1 MAPTLNQKVLVWAR
15 GRMGKQVGRG
25 ECWDLAHQALVN
37 AGGASSTTTGDDDD
51 YDWGEE
57 ISVNDV
63 RAGDILQF
71 RDYEVT
77 TTVETTYEFDDG
89 SEVTETEEKTAER
102 GHHTA
107 IVDHVIDTQQ
117 LTILE
122 QHVKPLGKRVQKHT
136 LPTRDIPATTVKS
149 NKTVKAP
156 NGKNKPAKVT
166 TVTTITV
173 SGKIWAYRPVA
184 KGANN

>member
-25 ECWDLAHQALVN
+25 ECWDLAHQALTKS
-37 AGGASSTTTGDDDD
+37 GAESSTTTGEDDD
-51 YDWGEE
+51 YEWGEA
-57 ISVNDV
+57 IGVNDA
-63 RAGDILQF
+63 RPGDILQF

-77 TTVETTYEFDDG
+77 TTVETTYVFDDG
-89 SEVTETEEKTAER
+89 SEITETEEKTAVR

-117 LTILE
+117 LSILE
-122 QHVKPLGKRVQKHT
+122 QHVKPLGKRVQRHT
-136 LPTRDIPATTVKS
+136 LPTRDIPSKTVTS
-149 NKTVKAP
+149 HKTVKAP

-166 TVTTITV
+166 TVTTVTV

-184 KGANN
+184 KGSK